1 MSQPRSIRK
10 RAASVRRQVHAYM
23 RAVCSVYNNL
33 SLENAKRCRL
43 TQLFDK
49 LTLLRAL
56 ICAPYRN
63 SILITST

>member
-33 SLENAKRCRL
+33 SSENAKVVG
-43 TQLFDK
+43 QH
-49 LTLLRAL
+49 TL
-56 ICAPYRN
+56 
-63 SILITST
+63 STKAYSAEGVNMCSVT